1 MSERHKRRC
10 RVVVVGLLGAGLW
23 TGAAQASVY
32 GKVQSRDW
40 SGELARIQSAA
51 AGAVKDGLRNVSSQP
66 LRMSVTQ
73 ARPEGKITGIFSGRE
88 VSLAY
93 EREHDGMSGVY
104 GTMGPD
110 RVQAAYF
117 HDKRI
122 IAAFLNNSSVD
133 LEVKDDRSA
142 LVYTGNTRAINSESR
157 PASLTLRWVEGTL
170 EGEFDGAKVSLFI
183 ERVPGK
189 DEALRIQG
197 IAQMS
202 AVDLVCS
209 RVPDGALRV
218 QGRMN
223 RAPLDLTVRDMSW
236 SEFLR
241 YFFVFLGETRALPR

>member
-1 MSERHKRRC
+1 
-10 RVVVVGLLGAGLW
+10 VAGLLCAGLW
-23 TGAAQASVY
+23 TGAARAGVY

-40 SGELARIQSAA
+40 PTELARMQAEAVQAAREGLRGAGSQVSRASAA
-51 AGAVKDGLRNVSSQP
+51 
-66 LRMSVTQ
+66 Q
-73 ARPEGKITGIFSGRE
+73 AKTEGRITGTFSGRA